1 MGDDEHQEEGCSG
14 ASAHRGHGG
23 VRRRLRR
30 PTRWH
35 DDPGVC
41 TGPSLTTASVRLTF
55 RWGLRTAA
63 AGERSPLVCRSLSL
77 PVENYPRAARVR
89 RTSFFC
95 DSSPRHERRE
105 GSGSV
110 SAGKRAM
117 HTSGHDDARGIAHTP
132 HASAGDA
139 TPALAA
145 SALLPP
151 LIASTPFTNFPATVV
166 SGCERYAADVVAH
179 VVAVALP
186 GLLERPR

>member
-1 MGDDEHQEEGCSG
+1 ML
-14 ASAHRGHGG
+14 
-23 VRRRLRR
+23 RRLRASWSRRSPEEAAEAHSLARR
-30 PTRWH
+30 PG
-35 DDPGVC
+35 GVYRSEPDHC
-41 TGPSLTTASVRLTF
+41 LCATDVSVGTPDSGR
-55 RWGLRTAA
+55 RCGQ
-63 AGERSPLVCRSLSL
+63 RSPLVCRSLSL
-77 PVENYPRAARVR
+77 PVENYRRAARVR

-105 GSGSV
+105 GSGSL

-139 TPALAA
+139 TPALGA